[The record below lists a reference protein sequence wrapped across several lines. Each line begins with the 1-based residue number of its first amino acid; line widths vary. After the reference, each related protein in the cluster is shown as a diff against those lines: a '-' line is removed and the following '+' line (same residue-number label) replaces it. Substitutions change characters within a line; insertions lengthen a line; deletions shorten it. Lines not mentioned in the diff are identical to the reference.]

1 MTPGTLAPWAA
12 LAALGAFHG
21 VNPAMGWLFA
31 VALGLQN
38 GRRSAVLGALSPI
51 AIGHAASIA
60 LVVAT
65 VAAASAVVPMRVL
78 RVAGGL
84 AVLGAGLYKLA
95 RRAGHPRWVGMRV
108 GFRDLTLWSFLM
120 SSAHGAG
127 LMLVPLLLASD
138 ESAGMVGSSHSAHA
152 AHAAHAAQAAR
163 VASLAAGSS
172 TSSRLLSAAAILAV
186 HSGAMLLVM
195 GAVAVA
201 VYETFGV
208 SFLRRAWINLD
219 VLWAAALVAAGAL
232 TLLLAA

>member
-65 VAAASAVVPMRVL
+65 VAAASAVVPMRAL
-78 RVAGGL
+78 RIAGGL
-84 AVLGAGLYKLA
+84 AVLGAGLYKMA
-95 RRAGHPRWVGMRV
+95 RGSGHPRWVGMRV

-127 LMLVPLLLASD
+127 LMLVPILLASD
-138 ESAGMVGSSHSAHA
+138 DGATTAGSAHA
-152 AHAAHAAQAAR
+152 AHAAHAAR
-163 VASLAAGSS
+163 VATLAAGGSS
-172 TSSRLLSAAAILAV
+172 SSRLLAAATVLAV

-195 GAVAVA
+195 GIVAVA

-232 TLLLAA
+232 TLLMAW

>member
-1 MTPGTLAPWAA
+1 MSPGSLAPWAA

-38 GRRSAVLGALSPI
+38 GRRSAVIGALSPI

-60 LVVAT
+60 VVVAT
-65 VAAASAVVPMRVL
+65 VAAASAVVPMRAL
-78 RVAGGL
+78 RIAGGL

-127 LMLVPLLLASD
+127 LMLVPLLLAPD
-138 ESAGMVGSSHSAHA
+138 DGATMAGSSHA
-152 AHAAHAAQAAR
+152 AHAAR
-163 VASLAAGSS
+163 VATLARAGAGSS
-172 TSSRLLSAAAILAV
+172 RLASAIGVLAV

-195 GAVAVA
+195 GVVAVT

-219 VLWAAALVAAGAL
+219 LLWAAALVAAGAL
-232 TLLLAA
+232 TLLMAW